1 MVKRPALHLPA
12 PTPAID
18 SKAISPLQ
26 LAKQPGYLV
35 LRTGPQR
42 AQLDADAKRQIP
54 RATSGRSTK
63 NIEVR
68 ISRGVELI
76 IR

>member
-1 MVKRPALHLPA
+1 MVKRPALHLPV

-18 SKAISPLQ
+18 SKVIFHPR
-26 LAKQPGYLV
+26 LAKQPTRLV
-35 LRTGPQR
+35 PRRARQR

-63 NIEVR
+63 HVEVR
-68 ISRGVELI
+68 ISLGVELI